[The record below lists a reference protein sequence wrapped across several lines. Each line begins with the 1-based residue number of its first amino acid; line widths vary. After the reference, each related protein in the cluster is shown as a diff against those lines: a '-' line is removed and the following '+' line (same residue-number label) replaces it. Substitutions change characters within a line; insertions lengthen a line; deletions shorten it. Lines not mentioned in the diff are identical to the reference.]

1 MIMWSLRL
9 SHSGSIT
16 FSRHWI
22 ERFDAVTEPLVS
34 NWVAAGSRYTAR
46 FLLRSSGRPGI
57 AAMAAVADG
66 YGSTTTSRS
75 SMSMARFISRPRVW
89 EFGAWPQ

>member
-9 SHSGSIT
+9 SHSGSMH
-16 FSRHWI
+16 FSRHWS
-22 ERFDAVTEPLVS
+22 ERLDAVAEPLVS
-34 NWVAAGSRYTAR
+34 NCVHAGSRYTAR
-46 FLLRSSGRPGI
+46 LGLRSPAWPGM

-75 SMSMARFISRPRVW
+75 SLSMARFISSPRVC
-89 EFGAWPQ
+89 ELGA